1 MVKGRI
7 SIARGEKDMAQILT
21 SVLRALEV
29 LDFFTVEEHELTLT
43 EISKRMGMHKSS
55 VYRILRTLESADLL
69 QRDEATG
76 KYRLSLK
83 ILELAGRVLGRYDLR
98 STAGPPMEELA
109 SKTGEI
115 IHLSILDGKE
125 LVYLDKKGTG
135 QVLTVSTKI
144 GGKHPAYASAMGKV
158 LLAHL
163 PSEEIDK
170 KIEELDLVPLTEH
183 TITNPVELKR
193 ELIAIRDRGYA
204 LDNEEAFPGIR
215 CIAAP
220 IRDQAGKV
228 VAAVSATVP
237 LQRFDDDRIPKL
249 AGQLMETASKI
260 SNGVV
265 DSNMEV

>member
-1 MVKGRI
+1 
-7 SIARGEKDMAQILT
+7 MAQILT

-43 EISKRMGMHKSS
+43 EISKRMGLHKSS
-55 VYRILRTLESADLL
+55 VYRILRTLEAADLL
-69 QRDEATG
+69 QRNEQTG

-83 ILELAGRVLGRYDLR
+83 ILDLAGRVLGRYDLR
-98 STAGPPMEELA
+98 ATAGPYMEELA
-109 SKTGEI
+109 SATGEI
-115 IHLSILDGKE
+115 IHLSILEGKE

-163 PSEEIDK
+163 SEDRLTEV
-170 KIEELDLVPLTEH
+170 LGDLKLEPLTEH
-183 TITNPVELKR
+183 TITDRSELKEELLKIR
-193 ELIAIRDRGYA
+193 EMGYA

-220 IRDQAGKV
+220 IRDQMGKV
-228 VAAVSATVP
+228 VAAVSSTVP
-237 LQRFDDDRIPKL
+237 LQRFGDERVPEL
-249 AGQLMETASKI
+249 ARHITETASKI
-260 SNGVV
+260 SSGVV